1 MDQHN
6 LRQPL
11 IEITTWHP
19 VSERQ
24 QSPPCPIAP
33 VSAIAQSNRDRAL
46 ARTMQRPRLSAAMRD
61 NWRHLQRVYGLEV
74 NDDFPPPRRA
84 PSLDSLINS
93 SEGAASSENASA
105 PEDSDSGADTR
116 DPEPMRRKNK
126 KCPQS
131 FSSSSSGHME
141 TIHEETTEP
150 KVSVKEILARF
161 ENLKEKSDITQVVLC
176 SVLSFHWN
184 YRFFYIIIKFCGDHY
199 IIRYIECSLNC
210 FFFSL

>member
-1 MDQHN
+1 MDAANQTKTIDQTILKSLSTHY
-6 LRQPL
+6 REAFHTPWRA
-11 IEITTWHP
+11 TVRGPH
-19 VSERQ
+19 
-24 QSPPCPIAP
+24 
-33 VSAIAQSNRDRAL
+33 AQSNRDRAA

-74 NDDFPPPRRA
+74 EDDFAPMRRA

-93 SEGAASSENASA
+93 SEGAASSADASA

-116 DPEPMRRKNK
+116 DPDPVRRKNKPK

-131 FSSSSSGHME
+131 YSSSSSGHME

-161 ENLKEKSDITQVVLC
+161 ENLTEKIDGQV
-176 SVLSFHWN
+176 
-184 YRFFYIIIKFCGDHY
+184 K
-199 IIRYIECSLNC
+199 
-210 FFFSL
+210 